1 MISLPPPSPEEQE
14 QCVRRILYRMPA
26 AFDVRQRIRYEAMA
40 LCTEIIELNFT
51 QIRDISRRIAASGMP
66 PNIPRPTRTQLIS
79 LAWSIVDQADI
90 LRLLVQ
96 AEGSHL
102 DTAQSRA
109 FLSVADIARN
119 LRNWMDHLP
128 GRLDGYIKQ
137 AQFLPPTH
145 GALSFTVVEPQDAE
159 AAIASGQ
166 LRQYRTIVI
175 LSAAA
180 HRPMQVEGAPHD
192 YTKFDVPTD
201 HFVLQA
207 FGLFLDLG
215 RLTKFAGEF
224 CDSLGIAVEG
234 IVLTAASSDDAKR
247 SGYSPEEFLKPV
259 DMLAGTLMMTAT
271 LDEPEAAISGDT

>member
-1 MISLPPPSPEEQE
+1 
-14 QCVRRILYRMPA
+14 MPA
-26 AFDVRQRIRYEAMA
+26 AFEVGQRIRYEAMA
-40 LCTEIIELNFT
+40 LCVEIIELNFA

-66 PNIPRPTRTQLIS
+66 PKIPRATRTQLIS

-96 AEGSHL
+96 AEGAHL

-109 FLSVADIARN
+109 FLDIAGVARD

-145 GALSFTVVEPQDAE
+145 GALSFTVVEPEDAE
-159 AAIASGQ
+159 AAIASGK

-180 HRPMQVEGAPHD
+180 HRPMQVEGAPHE
-192 YTKFDVPTD
+192 YVKFEVPTD

-215 RLTKFAGEF
+215 RISKIAGEF
-224 CDSLGIAVEG
+224 CDSLGVAVEG
-234 IVLTAASSDDAKR
+234 IVLEAASSEVAKQA
-247 SGYSPEEFLKPV
+247 GCSPEEFLKPV
-259 DMLAGTLMMTAT
+259 EMLGGTLVMTAT
-271 LDEPEAAISGDT
+271 LDELAAAS